1 MDAQE
6 LRNLQE
12 AYMEV
17 YDEGYKLFPYRKVK
31 TKQKQIATDYDSL
44 GKKPLTGKSES
55 EISDTLNN
63 LERLRNRK
71 TTLGFVSNV
80 HHPDDVRAKENKNKR
95 KYQLSPGETTAQRA
109 RRDPEFRTRM
119 IKDRMKT
126 MEGYDLYDVI
136 LSHLLDEGY
145 KPPAGKMAKRVAHKM
160 FKGVNTLIKAKDAG
174 EILDTTVG
182 GQVAVQKSDKL
193 AKQAQKIYQTAKRH
207 NPEDSKEKERQNR
220 AVGDTAREVGPRAA
234 ASLRDRYNRG
244 GSSTN
249 TPKKK
254 NGYWKDIRD
263 GIINGVSDALGEQVD
278 LYDIIL
284 SHLLDEGYADTVENA
299 ESIMVNMS
307 KDWRE
312 SIVEARVD
320 AGKTDDQKIDARNR
334 RRDGDEYV
342 DSAKFSPL
350 PGVRGD
356 SESDR
361 EIDHL
366 SSRGKKKP
374 IASSPTRQTKRKEKE
389 S

>member
-1 MDAQE
+1 
-6 LRNLQE
+6 
-12 AYMEV
+12 
-17 YDEGYKLFPYRKVK
+17 
-31 TKQKQIATDYDSL
+31 
-44 GKKPLTGKSES
+44 
-55 EISDTLNN
+55 
-63 LERLRNRK
+63 
-71 TTLGFVSNV
+71 
-80 HHPDDVRAKENKNKR
+80 
-95 KYQLSPGETTAQRA
+95 
-109 RRDPEFRTRM
+109 M

-307 KDWRE
+307 EDWRQ
-312 SIVEARVD
+312 SIMEE
-320 AGKTDDQKIDARNR
+320 KK
-334 RRDGDEYV
+334 
-342 DSAKFSPL
+342 PL
-350 PGVRGD
+350 P
-356 SESDR
+356 
-361 EIDHL
+361 ID
-366 SSRGKKKP
+366 KM
-374 IASSPTRQTKRKEKE
+374 KRKERELEDKADREFGPASNSSRNSPERKAALRTSERASTIGDVRRNISTRGGKRQSPMPEVGRYKPEEDLEDYKQYSSGETTAQRARRDPEFRTRMIKDRMKTMEGYDLYDVILSHLLDEGYANTNENALVIMANMSEEWIE
-389 S
+389 SICEI